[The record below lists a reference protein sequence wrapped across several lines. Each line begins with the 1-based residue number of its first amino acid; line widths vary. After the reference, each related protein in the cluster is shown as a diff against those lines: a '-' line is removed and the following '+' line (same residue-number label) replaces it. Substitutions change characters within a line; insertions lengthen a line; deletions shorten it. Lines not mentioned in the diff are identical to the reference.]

1 MLHSYVITYS
11 DIKRKIIVKENNM
24 TVLAIYL
31 TTLFNVSESVGIGRF
46 VKRVIENRFGKIV
59 RTPYL

>member
-1 MLHSYVITYS
+1 MLYSYVITYS
-11 DIKRKIIVKENNM
+11 DIKRKIIVKENNI
-24 TVLAIYL
+24 TGLAIYL
-31 TTLFNVSESVGIGRF
+31 TTLFNVSESVGIGSF

>member
-1 MLHSYVITYS
+1 
-11 DIKRKIIVKENNM
+11 M
-24 TVLAIYL
+24 TGLAIYL

-46 VKRVIENRFGKIV
+46 VKSVIENRFGKIV